1 MILWY
6 LRLAEVKGGS
16 PRKGGPYKHCKCGR
30 CDEKK
35 RLRGMYGSDQY
46 SSKEFSEFSE
56 GKFRLDKI

>member
-6 LRLAEVKGGS
+6 LRWAEGKGG
-16 PRKGGPYKHCKCGR
+16 GGSSSGR

-46 SSKEFSEFSE
+46 SSKEL
-56 GKFRLDKI
+56 GYHIFRGEV